1 MKSAF
6 LFVALVIAALV
17 AAPQAQAC
25 HGLQLNLAGDYCYG
39 QLAFVDQPQKIVV
52 QQQVVRQRFVQPQR
66 VIIQR
71 QVVRPQRLEI
81 RQRGLFGNRLEL
93 RVR

>member
-17 AAPQAQAC
+17 AAPQARAC
-25 HGLQLNLAGDYCYG
+25 HGLQLNLAGDCGYG

-52 QQQVVRQRFVQPQR
+52 QQQVVRQRFVRPQR
-66 VIIQR
+66 IVVQQR
-71 QVVRPQRLEI
+71 VVQPQRLEI